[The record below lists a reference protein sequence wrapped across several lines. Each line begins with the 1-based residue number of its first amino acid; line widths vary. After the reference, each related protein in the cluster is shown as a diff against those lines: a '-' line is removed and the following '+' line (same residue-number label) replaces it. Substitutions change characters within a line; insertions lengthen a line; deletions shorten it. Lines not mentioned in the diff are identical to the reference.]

1 MVDRY
6 SRADRNSDAAA
17 FDRVD
22 RAMQSVR
29 REGFLPEALRPEA
42 HLDQPF
48 ELTAGQTCSQPTT
61 VRAMLALLDPEP
73 GDTVLDVGSGSGW
86 TTALLAHLVGAT
98 GIVHGVELREDL
110 ATWGGQNVAATGMGW
125 AHVHQAEPEVLGRP
139 AAAPYQRILVSAEA
153 QEVPAQLTEQLAD
166 GGRLVLPVRGTMTVV
181 ESHDGAAQ
189 VVHTA
194 GAYRF
199 VPLL

>member
-1 MVDRY
+1 MVHHFAKPDRHTGAKAFV
-6 SRADRNSDAAA
+6 RADQ
-17 FDRVD
+17 
-22 RAMQSVR
+22 AMQAVR
-29 REGFLPEALRPEA
+29 REGFLPPELHGA
-42 HLDQPF
+42 AQLDQPI
-48 ELTAGQTCSQPTT
+48 ELIAGQTCSQPTT
-61 VRAMLALLDPEP
+61 VRAMLALLDAQP

-86 TTALLAHLVGAT
+86 TTALLAHQVGTT
-98 GIVHGVELREDL
+98 GVVHGVELREDL

-125 AHVHQAEPEVLGRP
+125 AHLHQAEPGVLGWP

-199 VPLL
+199 VPLV

>member
-1 MVDRY
+1 MMDG
-6 SRADRNSDAAA
+6 SRARRHPDAAA
-17 FDRVD
+17 LARADE
-22 RAMQSVR
+22 AMQSVPR
-29 REGFLPEALRPEA
+29 DAFLPAELRSEAARDEPI
-42 HLDQPF
+42 

-73 GDTVLDVGSGSGW
+73 GDAVLDVGSGSGW

-98 GIVHGVELREDL
+98 GVVHGVELRADL
-110 ATWGGQNVAATGMGW
+110 ATWGGQNVAATGMSW
-125 AHVHQAEPEVLGRP
+125 AHTHQAEPDVLGWP
-139 AAAPYQRILVSAEA
+139 ATAPYQRILVSAEA
-153 QEVPAQLTEQLAD
+153 QEVPGQLTQQLAD

-181 ESHDGAAQ
+181 ESRDGVAQ

-199 VPLL
+199 VPLR

>member
-1 MVDRY
+1 MADQF
-6 SRADRNSDAAA
+6 SRAGRHAGAEALARTDM
-17 FDRVD
+17 
-22 RAMQSVR
+22 AMQAVR
-29 REGFLPEALRPEA
+29 RAGFLPPQVRGQAD
-42 HLDQPF
+42 LDEPI

-73 GDTVLDVGSGSGW
+73 GDAVLDVGSGSGW

-98 GIVHGVELREDL
+98 GVVHGVELRADL
-110 ATWGGQNVAATGMGW
+110 AAWGGRNVAATGMSW
-125 AHVHQAEPEVLGRP
+125 AHTHQAEPDVLGWP

-181 ESHDGAAQ
+181 ETLDGVAQ
-189 VVHTA
+189 VVRTA

-199 VPLL
+199 VPLR